1 MRLLTHSEMNKTWNW
16 ALTVA
21 LAGFLFG
28 FDTVVISGAN
38 DPIKELWPTSPWFHG
53 VFIMSMALWG
63 TVLGS
68 LAGGIPTKRLGR
80 KKTLVWVGILY
91 LVSALGSGLATDPY
105 MFSFFRFLGGVGVGA
120 STVAAPTYISEI
132 STAKSRGRLVAL
144 YQFNIVFGILI
155 AYISNYLLA
164 GFDGDND
171 WRWMLGVEAIP
182 AALYCVLILGVPK
195 SPRWLVIQ
203 QNDEAGALNTLKL
216 IHNDPVKAKAEFDT
230 IKNHTSFETSR
241 KGVFSG
247 KYNKSLILAFLLA
260 FFNQLSGINFV
271 LYYAPDILKEAGFVT
286 TYTSPPEGTS
296 VLNNSES
303 APDNNEDEH
312 TSSDKVSAANET
324 QAEKSAESD
333 STKKDFAEN
342 DEPDRSESLLA
353 SVAIGGT
360 NLLFTFLGLFLIDR
374 MGRKSLM
381 YIGSAGYIISLAM
394 VAYGFYSGASA
405 GFNLFFILL
414 FIASHAVGQG
424 AVIWVFISE
433 IFPNNVRAAGQ
444 AWGTGTHWVF
454 AALITM
460 LGEVV
465 TDAFQGWMIFTFFAA
480 FMVLQLLFTH
490 FMMPETKGVS
500 LEELQDQLTSKDA

>member
-1 MRLLTHSEMNKTWNW
+1 MNKLWNW
-16 ALTVA
+16 SLTVA

-38 DPIKELWPTSPWFHG
+38 APIKELWHTSAWFHG

-68 LAGGIPTKRLGR
+68 LAGGSPTKRIGR
-80 KKTLVWVGILY
+80 KNTLIWVGVLY

-155 AYISNYLLA
+155 AFISNYLL
-164 GFDGDND
+164 DGVGGSND
-171 WRWMLGVEAIP
+171 WRWMLGVEALP
-182 AALYCVLILGVPK
+182 AALYCLLILGVPN
-195 SPRWLVIQ
+195 SPRWLMVERGDASSALQ
-203 QNDEAGALNTLKL
+203 TLELLHGDEAS
-216 IHNDPVKAKAEFDT
+216 AKAELDT
-230 IKNHTSFETSR
+230 IKAHQSKEEASAN
-241 KGVFSG
+241 VFSG
-247 KYNKSLILAFLLA
+247 KYNKSLLLAFLLA
-260 FFNQLSGINFV
+260 FFNQLSGINFI
-271 LYYAPDILKEAGFVT
+271 LYYAPVILENAGF
-286 TYTSPPEGTS
+286 
-296 VLNNSES
+296 
-303 APDNNEDEH
+303 A
-312 TSSDKVSAANET
+312 SSD
-324 QAEKSAESD
+324 
-333 STKKDFAEN
+333 
-342 DEPDRSESLLA
+342 SLL
-353 SVAIGGT
+353 SSIAIGGT
-360 NLLFTFLGLFLIDR
+360 NLIFTFVGLYLIDR

-381 YIGSAGYIISLAM
+381 YIGSVGYMISLAM
-394 VAYGFYSGASA
+394 VAYGFKTDASA
-405 GFNLFFILL
+405 GFNLFFILT

-433 IFPNNVRAAGQ
+433 IFPNSVRAAGQ

-465 TDAFQGWMIFTFFAA
+465 IEAFPGWTVFAFFAA

>member
-1 MRLLTHSEMNKTWNW
+1 MNKTWNW
-16 ALTVA
+16 SLTVA

-38 DPIKELWPTSPWFHG
+38 APIKELWQTSAWFHG

-68 LAGGIPTKRLGR
+68 LAGGIPTKRIGR
-80 KKTLVWVGILY
+80 KKTLIWVGVLY

-132 STAKSRGRLVAL
+132 SSAKSRGRLVAL

-155 AYISNYLLA
+155 AFISNYLL
-164 GFDGDND
+164 DGVGGNSD
-171 WRWMLGVEAIP
+171 WRWMLGVEALP
-182 AALYCVLILGVPK
+182 AALYCLLIFGVPN
-195 SPRWLVIQ
+195 SPRWLVVQ
-203 QNDEAGALNTLKL
+203 QNDEAGALSTLQL
-216 IHNDPVKAKAEFDT
+216 IHGDAGNAQAELDA
-230 IKNHTSFETSR
+230 IKNHTSEESSR
-241 KGVFSG
+241 NGVFSG
-247 KYNKSLILAFLLA
+247 KYNKSLLLAFLLA
-260 FFNQLSGINFV
+260 FFNQLSGINFI
-271 LYYAPDILKEAGFVT
+271 LYYAPVILENAGF
-286 TYTSPPEGTS
+286 
-296 VLNNSES
+296 
-303 APDNNEDEH
+303 A
-312 TSSDKVSAANET
+312 SSD
-324 QAEKSAESD
+324 
-333 STKKDFAEN
+333 
-342 DEPDRSESLLA
+342 SLL
-353 SVAIGGT
+353 SSISIGGT
-360 NLLFTFLGLFLIDR
+360 NLIFTFVGLYLIDR
-374 MGRKSLM
+374 MGRKSLL
-381 YIGSAGYIISLAM
+381 YIGSVGYIISLAM
-394 VAYGFYSGASA
+394 VAYGFKTEASA
-405 GFNLFFILL
+405 GFNLFFILT

-433 IFPNNVRAAGQ
+433 IFPNSVRAAGQ

-465 TDAFQGWMIFTFFAA
+465 IEAFPGWTVFAFFAA

-500 LEELQDQLTSKDA
+500 LEELQDQLTSKGA

>member
-1 MRLLTHSEMNKTWNW
+1 
-16 ALTVA
+16 

-38 DPIKELWPTSPWFHG
+38 APIKELWETSAWFHG

-68 LAGGIPTKRLGR
+68 LAGGIPTKHFGR
-80 KKTLVWVGILY
+80 KNTLIWVGILY

-144 YQFNIVFGILI
+144 YQFNIVFGILV
-155 AYISNYLLA
+155 AFISNYLLSGIGGA
-164 GFDGDND
+164 ND
-171 WRWMLGVEAIP
+171 WRWMLGVEALP
-182 AALYCVLILGVPK
+182 AALYCLLILGVPK
-195 SPRWLVIQ
+195 SPRWLLVQ
-203 QNDEAGALNTLKL
+203 KGDELNALKTLKL
-216 IHNDPVKAKAEFDT
+216 LHNNDSAALAELEM
-230 IKNHTSFETSR
+230 IKTHREETTR
-241 KGVFSG
+241 GINVFSG
-247 KYNKSLILAFLLA
+247 KYNRSLTLAFLLA
-260 FFNQLSGINFV
+260 FFNQLSGINFI
-271 LYYAPDILKEAGFVT
+271 LYYAPVILENAGF
-286 TYTSPPEGTS
+286 
-296 VLNNSES
+296 
-303 APDNNEDEH
+303 A
-312 TSSDKVSAANET
+312 SSD
-324 QAEKSAESD
+324 
-333 STKKDFAEN
+333 
-342 DEPDRSESLLA
+342 SLL
-353 SVAIGGT
+353 SSISIGGT
-360 NLLFTFLGLFLIDR
+360 NLLFTFVGLYLIDR

-381 YIGSAGYIISLAM
+381 YIGSVGYIISLAM
-394 VAYGFYSGASA
+394 VAYGFKTEANAS
-405 GFNLFFILL
+405 FNLFFILS

-433 IFPNNVRAAGQ
+433 IFPNSVRAAGQ

-465 TDAFQGWMIFTFFAA
+465 IESFPSWMIFAVFAA

-490 FMMPETKGVS
+490 FMMPETKGIS
-500 LEELQDQLTSKDA
+500 LEELQDELQSN

>member
-1 MRLLTHSEMNKTWNW
+1 MNKLWNW
-16 ALTVA
+16 SLTVA

-38 DPIKELWPTSPWFHG
+38 APIKELWQTSAWFHG

-68 LAGGIPTKRLGR
+68 LAGGIPTKRIGR
-80 KKTLVWVGILY
+80 KNTLIWVGILY

-132 STAKSRGRLVAL
+132 STASSRGRLVAL

-155 AYISNYLLA
+155 AFISNYLL
-164 GFDGDND
+164 DGVGGSND
-171 WRWMLGVEAIP
+171 WRWMLGVEALP
-182 AALYCVLILGVPK
+182 AALYSLLILGVPN
-195 SPRWLVIQ
+195 SPRWLMVERG
-203 QNDEAGALNTLKL
+203 DASGALQTLQL
-216 IHNDPVKAKAEFDT
+216 LHGDEGSAKAELDT
-230 IKNHTSFETSR
+230 IKAHQSEEEASVN
-241 KGVFSG
+241 VFSG
-247 KYNKSLILAFLLA
+247 KYNKSLLLAFLLA
-260 FFNQLSGINFV
+260 FFNQLSGINFI
-271 LYYAPDILKEAGFVT
+271 LYYAPVILENAGF
-286 TYTSPPEGTS
+286 
-296 VLNNSES
+296 
-303 APDNNEDEH
+303 A
-312 TSSDKVSAANET
+312 SSDSPL
-324 QAEKSAESD
+324 SSI
-333 STKKDFAEN
+333 
-342 DEPDRSESLLA
+342 
-353 SVAIGGT
+353 AIGGT
-360 NLLFTFLGLFLIDR
+360 NLIFTFVGLYLIDR

-381 YIGSAGYIISLAM
+381 YIGSVGYIISLAM
-394 VAYGFYSGASA
+394 VAYGFKTEAAA
-405 GFNLFFILL
+405 GFNLFFILT

-433 IFPNNVRAAGQ
+433 IFPNSVRAAGQ

-465 TDAFQGWMIFTFFAA
+465 IEAFPGWTVFAFFAA

>member
-1 MRLLTHSEMNKTWNW
+1 MKKLWNW
-16 ALTVA
+16 SLTVA

-38 DPIKELWPTSPWFHG
+38 APIKELWETSAWFHG

-68 LAGGIPTKRLGR
+68 LAGGIPTKHFGR
-80 KKTLVWVGILY
+80 KNTLIWVGVLY

-144 YQFNIVFGILI
+144 YQFNIVFGILV
-155 AYISNYLLA
+155 AFISNYLLSGIGGA
-164 GFDGDND
+164 ND
-171 WRWMLGVEAIP
+171 WRWMLGVEALP
-182 AALYCVLILGVPK
+182 AALYCLLILGVPK
-195 SPRWLVIQ
+195 SPRWLLVQ
-203 QNDEAGALNTLKL
+203 KGDELNALKTLKL
-216 IHNDPVKAKAEFDT
+216 LHNNDNAALAELEI
-230 IKNHTSFETSR
+230 IKTHREETTR
-241 KGVFSG
+241 GINVFSG
-247 KYNKSLILAFLLA
+247 KYNRSLTLAFLLA
-260 FFNQLSGINFV
+260 FFNQLSGINFI
-271 LYYAPDILKEAGFVT
+271 LYYAPVILENAGF
-286 TYTSPPEGTS
+286 
-296 VLNNSES
+296 
-303 APDNNEDEH
+303 A
-312 TSSDKVSAANET
+312 SSD
-324 QAEKSAESD
+324 
-333 STKKDFAEN
+333 
-342 DEPDRSESLLA
+342 SLL
-353 SVAIGGT
+353 SSISIGGT
-360 NLLFTFLGLFLIDR
+360 NLLFTFVGLYLIDR

-381 YIGSAGYIISLAM
+381 YIGSVGYIISLAM
-394 VAYGFYSGASA
+394 VAYGFKTEANAS
-405 GFNLFFILL
+405 FNLFFILS

-433 IFPNNVRAAGQ
+433 IFPNSVRAAGQ

-465 TDAFQGWMIFTFFAA
+465 IESFPGWIIFAVFAA

-490 FMMPETKGVS
+490 FMMPETKGIS
-500 LEELQDQLTSKDA
+500 LEELQDELQSN

>member
-1 MRLLTHSEMNKTWNW
+1 MKKLWNW
-16 ALTVA
+16 SLTVA

-38 DPIKELWPTSPWFHG
+38 APIKELWETSAWFHG

-68 LAGGIPTKRLGR
+68 LAGGIPTKHFGR
-80 KKTLVWVGILY
+80 KNTLIWVGVLY

-144 YQFNIVFGILI
+144 YQFNIVFGILV
-155 AYISNYLLA
+155 AFISNYMLSGIGGA
-164 GFDGDND
+164 ND
-171 WRWMLGVEAIP
+171 WRWMLGVEALP
-182 AALYCVLILGVPK
+182 AALYCLLILGVPK
-195 SPRWLVIQ
+195 SPRWLLVQ
-203 QNDEAGALNTLKL
+203 KGDELNALKTLKL
-216 IHNDPVKAKAEFDT
+216 LHNNDSAALAELEM
-230 IKNHTSFETSR
+230 IKTHREETTR
-241 KGVFSG
+241 GINVFSG
-247 KYNKSLILAFLLA
+247 KYNRSLTLAFLLA
-260 FFNQLSGINFV
+260 FFNQLSGINFI
-271 LYYAPDILKEAGFVT
+271 LYYAPVILENAGF
-286 TYTSPPEGTS
+286 
-296 VLNNSES
+296 
-303 APDNNEDEH
+303 A
-312 TSSDKVSAANET
+312 SSD
-324 QAEKSAESD
+324 
-333 STKKDFAEN
+333 
-342 DEPDRSESLLA
+342 SLL
-353 SVAIGGT
+353 SSISIGGT
-360 NLLFTFLGLFLIDR
+360 NLLFTFVGLYLIDR

-381 YIGSAGYIISLAM
+381 YIGSVGYIISLAM
-394 VAYGFYSGASA
+394 VAYGFKTEANAS
-405 GFNLFFILL
+405 FNLFFILS

-433 IFPNNVRAAGQ
+433 IFPNSVRAAGQ

-465 TDAFQGWMIFTFFAA
+465 IESFPGWIIFAVFAA

-490 FMMPETKGVS
+490 FMMPETKGIS
-500 LEELQDQLTSKDA
+500 LEELQDELQSN